1 MGGSS
6 LERVFF
12 WKKKKKSPLS
22 NAFNQMKK
30 SLPKKR
36 KSKKKSILKKLQ
48 LENLKKDK
56 KSPKKFF
63 LTPNKKASKSQK
75 TVSVGKDRKGSD
87 PNTPE
92 GKKEKDREGLVRVGE
107 KIKKKFSPENKKELA
122 TEPEVAPLKE
132 NHEGKTSLQKLK
144 DIMKPRR
151 PSETKAN

>member
-36 KSKKKSILKKLQ
+36 KSKNKSILKKLQ
-48 LENLKKDK
+48 LENLKDK
-56 KSPKKFF
+56 KSQKKFF

-107 KIKKKFSPENKKELA
+107 KIKKKFSPENKKELV

>member
-36 KSKKKSILKKLQ
+36 KSKKKSILKKLN
-48 LENLKKDK
+48 LDNLKKDK
-56 KSPKKFF
+56 KSQKKLF
-63 LTPNKKASKSQK
+63 LTPNKKASKSLK

-92 GKKEKDREGLVRVGE
+92 GRKEKETEGLGRVGE
-107 KIKKKFSPENKKELA
+107 KIKKKFSPENKKELS

-132 NHEGKTSLQKLK
+132 NNEGKTSLQKLK